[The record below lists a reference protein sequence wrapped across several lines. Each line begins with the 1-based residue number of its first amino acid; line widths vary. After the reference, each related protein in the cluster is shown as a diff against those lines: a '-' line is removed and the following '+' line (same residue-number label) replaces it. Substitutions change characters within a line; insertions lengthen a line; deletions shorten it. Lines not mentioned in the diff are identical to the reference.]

1 MLAIHNPI
9 IHILSLSSPLIFKIM
24 KGLLV
29 VFAVFLGSISFA
41 QLSAVKGQTF
51 YNFWINLPED
61 SILNN
66 NPPVLIFL
74 HGKSLSG
81 TDLNRVKK
89 YGVIHE
95 IENGRKI
102 PAIVLAPQVASGSW
116 NPDKVLEVLQYV
128 QKTYKT
134 DTNRVYVCGMSL
146 GGYGTMHFAGKY
158 ANKITA
164 AVALCG
170 GGNPKDACN
179 LATIPMW
186 IQHGNRDEAVP
197 VTRSREMVTAIK
209 NCNEGKNLIYTEIP
223 GANHGALERVF
234 RGDDMYNWLFAQVR
248 THGDEVV
255 MVPVPAK
262 TENTATKEE
271 PKAKESSGTSN

>member
-1 MLAIHNPI
+1 MKKVL
-9 IHILSLSSPLIFKIM
+9 LLICLFF
-24 KGLLV
+24 GLN
-29 VFAVFLGSISFA
+29 SFS
-41 QLSAVKGQTF
+41 QLSAVKGKTS
-51 YNFWINLPED
+51 YNFWLNLPD
-61 SILNN
+61 SSILNN
-66 NPPVLIFL
+66 NPPILVFL

-95 IENGRKI
+95 IEKGRKV
-102 PAIVLAPQVASGSW
+102 PAIVIAPQVANGSW

-128 QKTYKT
+128 QKLYKT

-158 ANKITA
+158 AHKITA

-179 LATIPMW
+179 MASIPMW

-197 VTRSREMVTAIK
+197 VRYSREMVNAIRQ
-209 NCNEGKNLIYTEIP
+209 CNNGKNLIYTEIA
-223 GANHGALERVF
+223 GANHGALERIF
-234 RGDDMYNWLFAQVR
+234 RGDEMYDWLFAQVR
-248 THGDEVV
+248 TMANEVI
-255 MVPVPAK
+255 MVSVPKK
-262 TENTATKEE
+262 TENNDQGKLQDTNAKSTNTPAT
-271 PKAKESSGTSN
+271 GTSGN